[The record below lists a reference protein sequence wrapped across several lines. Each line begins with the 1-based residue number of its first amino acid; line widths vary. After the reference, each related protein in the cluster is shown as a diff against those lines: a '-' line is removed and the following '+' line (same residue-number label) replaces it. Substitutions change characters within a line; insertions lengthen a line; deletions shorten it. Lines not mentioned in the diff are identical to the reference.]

1 MAVKSSFVS
10 TAEQIVKLNNNN
22 VQLLV
27 GLNEVVSSNLSEVD
41 VTIIDSSDQS
51 STVSLPTVGFLK
63 SEIDRINQNIKI
75 LSSLDNKGAIVQ
87 PANNVFRKIILADLN
102 QEPNSIG
109 DLNQIL
115 NFSAQNNSFFDS
127 LLNPM
132 LNIEIDLTDKI
143 EDNVRKVI
151 SRRYIINF
159 DEDSN
164 GVLTSQAQTS
174 INLFNEDFKG
184 RTDITIDEIETWIN
198 NTPGITPQKNGL
210 KINYDEQTF
219 ELEPN
224 SLQYDGLF
232 TILRTEEDRTN
243 RKLWY
248 IFDTLTYF
256 EIATGLTKTLAVDD
270 RLIINT
276 TFSST
281 RFQIVEISTTASN
294 IRVRL
299 VVVEGYEPV
308 PVAIT
313 GGLKYYSP
321 VVVSK
326 KVEISIG
333 FNEYNVTFI
342 KPINTDNDLVARKWS
357 NGTAYFTNEL
367 RLTSSAN
374 TGENGTILPDYYI
387 NTVYDFGEILQD
399 LVRTKVPL
407 SFAKTPLAPT
417 LNADNF
423 TVRQVNKNIT
433 DTADALQLKQLH
445 AQANNL
451 RSKLDQL
458 NQTLVQKRAQLIKTR
473 FKNASDKTKVEN
485 EITKLVQ
492 DQDQTT
498 KNLQAITNQIVSQE
512 NLTAEA
518 TPEFRV
524 QGFWSIPV
532 AQSDGKTRPQEVIQF
547 IINYKYVSTSGQD
560 NPTESFTFTDDSGTK
575 INASLSNWNEF
586 FTKIRSRV
594 FDETTQRYLWST
606 ENVANGDEINVNQLS
621 IPILPNTRIEIRIK
635 SVSEVG
641 FPDTLI
647 TSDWSETIT
656 IAFPTSLTPT
666 ASRQDQI
673 SRQADLDNVR
683 LTVVQDLNNQGADK
697 HFAQSFVSDNVFYG
711 HSTDNIAIT
720 QNNGGAII
728 SLTEKIAQIE
738 ANNANVEDEKNIV
751 LENGWAN
758 FGNQYKT
765 ATYYKNQSRVYL
777 SGLIRLEQRFDN
789 EVDDQDLTKRYP
801 DLLIRSENPTQNVQ
815 FANIGTLPDGYRP
828 DKIVSFIVATSQ
840 GSDQGNAQ
848 SAFNYPWG
856 RSQKNNMS
864 LGHGRLDVYPSGVVR
879 LVSGATG
886 YVSLEN
892 ISFRISKD
900 PAVQSNN
907 LTSDALL
914 RLSRLSNGNIEI

>member
-10 TAEQIVKLNNNN
+10 TVEQIVKLNNNN

-27 GLNEVVSSNLSEVD
+27 GLNEVVASNLSEVD
-41 VTIIDSSDQS
+41 VTIIDSNDQS

-63 SEIDRINQNIKI
+63 AEIDRINQNIKT
-75 LSSLDNKGAIVQ
+75 LSSLDSKGAIVQ
-87 PANNVFRKIILADLN
+87 PANNVYRKIILADLN
-102 QEPNSIG
+102 KEPNPVG
-109 DLNQIL
+109 NLNQIL
-115 NFSAQNNSFFDS
+115 NFTSQNNSFFDS

-132 LNIEIDLTDKI
+132 LNIEIDLEGKI
-143 EDNVRKVI
+143 EDNVRRVL

-184 RTDITIDEIETWIN
+184 RTDITITEIETWIN
-198 NTPGITPQKNGL
+198 NTPGIKPQKNGL
-210 KINYDEQTF
+210 LINYDEQIF

-224 SLQYDGLF
+224 SLKYDGLF
-232 TILRTEEDRTN
+232 TILKTEEDRTN

-248 IFDTLTYF
+248 IFDTLSYF
-256 EIATGLTKTLAVDD
+256 NIATKEQKTLAVDD
-270 RLIINT
+270 QLIINT
-276 TFSST
+276 SFSST
-281 RFQIVEISTTASN
+281 RFQIVEISTASSD

-299 VVVEGYEPV
+299 VVVEGFEPV
-308 PVAIT
+308 PVAVT

-333 FNEYNVTFI
+333 FNEYNVVFV
-342 KPINTDNDLVARKWS
+342 KPINTDNDLVARQWS
-357 NGTAYFTNEL
+357 NGTAFFTNEL
-367 RLTSSAN
+367 RLVSSSN

-399 LVRTKVPL
+399 LVQTKVPL
-407 SFAKTPLAPT
+407 SFAKIPLAPT
-417 LNADNF
+417 LNVDNF

-433 DTADALQLKQLH
+433 DTADAEQLKLLH
-445 AQANNL
+445 SQANSL
-451 RSKLDQL
+451 RSKLNQL
-458 NQTLVQKRAQLIKTR
+458 NQTLVQKRDQLIKTR

-485 EITKLVQ
+485 EINKLIQ
-492 DQDQTT
+492 DQEQTT
-498 KNLQAITNQIVSQE
+498 RNLQAISNQIVSQD

-547 IINYKYVSTSGQD
+547 IINYKFVSNTSQD
-560 NPTESFTFTDDSGTK
+560 NPTESFTFTDDSGNK
-575 INASLSNWNEF
+575 INASLSNWNES

-594 FDETTQRYLWST
+594 FDETTQKYLWST

-621 IPILPNTRIEIRIK
+621 LPILPKTQLQIRIK

-656 IAFPTSLTPT
+656 IAFPTNLTPT

-673 SRQADLDNVR
+673 TRQAELDNVR
-683 LTVVQDLNNQGADK
+683 LTVQQDLNNQGADK
-697 HFAQSFVSDNVFYG
+697 HLAQGFVSNDQYFG
-711 HSTDNIAIT
+711 HSTDNIAFT
-720 QNNGGAII
+720 QNNGGNVIT
-728 SLTEKIAQIE
+728 LTEKLNQIAT
-738 ANNANVEDEKNIV
+738 NDNVEAEKNIV
-751 LENGWAN
+751 LDNGWSN
-758 FGNQYKT
+758 FGNQYNT
-765 ATYYKNQSRVYL
+765 ATYYKNQARVYL
-777 SGLIRLEQRFDN
+777 GGLIRLEQRFDN
-789 EVDDQDLTKRYP
+789 EIDDQDLTKRYP
-801 DLLIRSENPTQNVQ
+801 DLLIRSENPTLNVQ
-815 FANIGTLPDGYRP
+815 FANIATLPDGYRP
-828 DKIVSFIVATSQ
+828 SKIVSFIVPTSQ
-840 GSDQGNAQ
+840 GTDTGNAPA
-848 SAFNYPWG
+848 AFNYPWG
-856 RSQKNNMS
+856 RTSKNNMS
-864 LGHGRLDVYPSGVVR
+864 VMYGRVDVYPNGIIR
-879 LVSGATG
+879 LVSGSTG

-892 ISFRISKD
+892 ISFRVSTD
-900 PAVQSNN
+900 PITQSNN

-914 RLSRLSNGNIEI
+914 RLSRLNGGQVEI